1 MQLDN
6 AQIYLRKDK
15 SSGDADTAVQT
26 GHRDTE
32 NCPGRSMLEQGA
44 EMSSQLLNPMF

>member
-15 SSGDADTAVQT
+15 ASGDADTAVQT
-26 GHRDTE
+26 GHRE
-32 NCPGRSMLEQGA
+32 FVQGGQCWSREQK
-44 EMSSQLLNPMF
+44 